1 MDPIDAQ
8 RKIESLADGIDP
20 ITGEVFPPESPY
32 LNAEIV
38 SRCIGLASG
47 VSTSPSSSIGSRS
60 NARVDEEN
68 QTREQE
74 LQRGRERRRVDGRRC
89 HSAGARDGAAV
100 FSLPCDPD
108 IPSETGSAPPGSA
121 PPGSAAERGG
131 DKGRQEVAAASGL
144 LALGLAIFGLRR
156 RV

>member
-1 MDPIDAQ
+1 M
-8 RKIESLADGIDP
+8 
-20 ITGEVFPPESPY
+20 GELI
-32 LNAEIV
+32 LNALSEAQ
-38 SRCIGLASG
+38 SRNRLINEKRLLRFRRGVLATGIGVAILLVHGSIL
-47 VSTSPSSSIGSRS
+47 ST
-60 NARVDEEN
+60 
-68 QTREQE
+68 
-74 LQRGRERRRVDGRRC
+74 
-89 HSAGARDGAAV
+89 
-100 FSLPCDPD
+100 CDPD